1 MDKQSLF
8 ALLKKLRGPFFL
20 SILFTLIWFVV
31 LFPTSD
37 LGDLVSTKVSEF
49 TQNQVFLQF
58 DEFSFDVAPPGVEFS
73 NVFLESPFFP
83 GFSAETISI
92 APSVSGMISQKPY
105 GTVKAQGFLDG
116 TISATVKKGQAT
128 DAGVERHRLLL
139 DVEKISLASVREMLK
154 WTTAFEGRISLT
166 ADGQGD
172 LALNEQPDVDLKLE
186 VDKFALP
193 PATINTMMGP
203 LTLPDMKLG
212 IIHLKG
218 RLSNGKF
225 LIESGEIGKK
235 QDDLFGKIKGS
246 WNVQLMMMGG
256 RPVPQL
262 GAYDFEVD
270 LVANKQFQA
279 KAGLFLSLLDQYKT
293 MTGDGARYQFKVSG
307 ADLYNPPSINAT
319 R

>member
-1 MDKQSLF
+1 MDRQYIFSLI
-8 ALLKKLRGPFFL
+8 KKLRGPFFF
-20 SILFTLIWFVV
+20 SILFSLLWFII

-37 LGDLVSTKVSEF
+37 LGDLVSSKVSEL

-58 DEFSFDVAPPGVEFS
+58 DKFSFDVAPPGVEFS

-83 GFSAETISI
+83 GFSAENISI
-92 APSVSGMISQKPY
+92 APSVSGLIAQKPY
-105 GTVKAQGFLDG
+105 GTVKAAGFLDG
-116 TISATVKKGQAT
+116 LVSATVKKGQAT
-128 DAGVERHRLLL
+128 DAGVERHRLVLE
-139 DVEKISLASVREMLK
+139 VEKISLASVREMLK
-154 WTTAFEGRISLT
+154 WTTPFEGRLSMN
-166 ADGQGD
+166 ADGQAD
-172 LALNEQPDVDLKLE
+172 LALNEQPDVDLSLDVE
-186 VDKFALP
+186 KFALP

-212 IIHLKG
+212 LIHLKG
-218 RLSNGKF
+218 RLSNGKL

-246 WNVQLMMMGG
+246 WNIQLMMMGG

-262 GAYDFEVD
+262 GAYNIDID
-270 LVANKQFQA
+270 LVANKEFQA

-293 MTGDGARYQFKVSG
+293 MSGDGARYQFKVSG
-307 ADLYNPPSINAT
+307 NDLFNPPNITAT